1 MFKLPFQ
8 WSLRPTKAIRTT
20 FHANGRHQA
29 QFRFF
34 RKYRHLEK
42 MILFPAKRFSGF
54 QFQLLQ
60 LLQFALCFLWL
71 RLAFL
76 ALSNVQDEIF
86 IWNFLHVHVIKVSK
100 SASATT
106 QNTVLPIID
115 LQRCWL
121 FLKGIDFTQRLS
133 FASSYL
139 IKIVLSHCVYL
150 IIIFIFSFCG
160 FC

>member
-1 MFKLPFQ
+1 MVLASNESDKNDV
-8 WSLRPTKAIRTT
+8 SRKDS
-20 FHANGRHQA
+20 GRHQT

-76 ALSNVQDEIF
+76 ALANDEMRYLFEIF
-86 IWNFLHVHVIKVSK
+86 
-100 SASATT
+100 
-106 QNTVLPIID
+106 
-115 LQRCWL
+115 
-121 FLKGIDFTQRLS
+121 
-133 FASSYL
+133 YM
-139 IKIVLSHCVYL
+139 YM
-150 IIIFIFSFCG
+150 
-160 FC
+160 